1 MTRSSFLDPQI
12 KNNPSRAENS
22 PLYFLGNHVP
32 TVQKNTGRSKET
44 YVEMQKTKA
53 SDLKI
58 EGRSLYFLYI
68 LGLSLVFGWILKSW
82 GPYAF
87 AIPCR
92 AQRETGLFS
101 LSSFEGFDE
110 VLSFSLSNFKDS
122 SVLKALLFRAATKA
136 LNPGCAHAARF
147 CTARYWGR
155 RLAKITSCKMRYR
168 RNT

>member
-58 EGRSLYFLYI
+58 EGWSLYFLYI
-68 LGLSLVFGWILKSW
+68 LGLSLVLGWILKSW

-92 AQRETGLFS
+92 AQRKTGSFS
-101 LSSFEGFDE
+101 LSSCEGLDAA
-110 VLSFSLSNFKDS
+110 LSFLLGNFKDS
-122 SVLKALLFRAATKA
+122 SVLKSLLFRAATKA
-136 LNPGCAHAARF
+136 PNPGYTHP
-147 CTARYWGR
+147 TH
-155 RLAKITSCKMRYR
+155 
-168 RNT
+168 